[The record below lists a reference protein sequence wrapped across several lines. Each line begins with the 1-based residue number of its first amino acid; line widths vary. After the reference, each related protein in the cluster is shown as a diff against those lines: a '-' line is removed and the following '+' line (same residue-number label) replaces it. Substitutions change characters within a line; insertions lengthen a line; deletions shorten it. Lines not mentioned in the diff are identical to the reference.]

1 MNDTPLHVVGNVV
14 DVPRQ
19 NRTSNGSVTNFR
31 MASTSRRWDEETK
44 GFVDGATL
52 WIDVACWNELGGNVA
67 RSVTKGDPVVVVGN
81 LSTESWESEAGRRSA
96 NRIKATAVGLNLA
109 RGWSDFT
116 RPARVDRSAALAAPP
131 TPSEETTPG
140 EETPSGGELYGQ
152 RSTDYIGGEPTLD
165 DADSEVTS
173 EEPAVP
179 ALT

>member
-19 NRTSNGSVTNFR
+19 NRTTNGTVTNFR
-31 MASTSRRWDEETK
+31 MASTSRRWDEESK

-116 RPARVDRSAALAAPP
+116 RPPRVDRSAAV
-131 TPSEETTPG
+131 PSPQEQGADVPPG
-140 EETPSGGELYGQ
+140 EDEYAQ
-152 RSTDYIGGEPTLD
+152 RPTDYIGGAATLQET
-165 DADSEVTS
+165 DSEVTS
-173 EEPAVP
+173 EEPASP

>member
-44 GFVDGATL
+44 GFIDGATL

-81 LSTESWESEAGRRSA
+81 LLTESWESETGRRSA
-96 NRIKATAVGLNLA
+96 NRIKAIAVGLNLA

-116 RPARVDRSAALAAPP
+116 RPPRVDRSAGLASPQ
-131 TPSEETTPG
+131 EPG
-140 EETPSGGELYGQ
+140 EDASSTEDPYAH
-152 RSTDYIGGEPTLD
+152 RPTDYTGGSETLHST
-165 DADSEVTS
+165 DSEVTS

>member
-44 GFVDGATL
+44 GFIDGATL

-81 LSTESWESEAGRRSA
+81 LLTESWESETGRRSA
-96 NRIKATAVGLNLA
+96 NRIKAIAVGLNLA

-116 RPARVDRSAALAAPP
+116 RPPRVDRSAGLASPQ
-131 TPSEETTPG
+131 EPG
-140 EETPSGGELYGQ
+140 EDAASAEDRYAHRP
-152 RSTDYIGGEPTLD
+152 TDYTGGSETLHD
-165 DADSEVTS
+165 TDSEVTS

>member
-44 GFVDGATL
+44 GFIDGATL
-52 WIDVACWNELGGNVA
+52 WIDVACWGDLGGNVA
-67 RSVTKGDPVVVVGN
+67 RSVTKGDPVLVVGN
-81 LSTESWESEAGRRSA
+81 LLTESWESEAGRRSS

-116 RPARVDRSAALAAPP
+116 RPARVDRSTTLASPAEPAGEMAPDGDPYAHRP
-131 TPSEETTPG
+131 TDYIEG
-140 EETPSGGELYGQ
+140 EETLHG
-152 RSTDYIGGEPTLD
+152 
-165 DADSEVTS
+165 ADSEVMS
-173 EEPAVP
+173 QEPAVP

>member
-1 MNDTPLHVVGNVV
+1 VNDTPVHVVGNVV

-52 WIDVACWNELGGNVA
+52 WIDVACWGELGGNVA
-67 RSVTKGDPVVVVGN
+67 RSVTKGDPVVVVG
-81 LSTESWESEAGRRSA
+81 LLLTESWESEAGRRSA
-96 NRIKATAVGLNLA
+96 NRIKASAVGLNLA

-116 RPARVDRSAALAAPP
+116 RQARADRAPALASPP
-131 TPSEETTPG
+131 EMGEDVASSEDPYAQRPTDYIEG
-140 EETPSGGELYGQ
+140 EETLH
-152 RSTDYIGGEPTLD
+152 RT
-165 DADSEVTS
+165 DSEVTS
-173 EEPAVP
+173 EQPAVP